1 MRVIFNGNVVEEP
14 KETIINRIIENIPSI
29 VIINGKMYRSENIGE
44 KEIKD
49 GDVIDI
55 IDIIVGG

>member
-1 MRVIFNGNVVEEP
+1 MVEEP

-29 VIINGKMYRSENIGE
+29 VIINGKMYRSENIGD

>member
-29 VIINGKMYRSENIGE
+29 VIINGKMY
-44 KEIKD
+44 
-49 GDVIDI
+49 
-55 IDIIVGG
+55 